1 MNVARRLF
9 DFFIFSSLYISF
21 CAVLMVYQT
30 NSLLLH
36 IPLSRDLVLFVFFS
50 TMCSYNFHWYL
61 TPFSVQASERIKW
74 TQRYKKLHLTLYFV
88 GLAGC
93 IFFFF
98 KIIDHWIA
106 LAFGA
111 FVTFLY
117 SAPKLPLPFFKALKR
132 IAVGKTIF
140 LSIVWMYV
148 TTALPILV
156 AGADW
161 KAEYSFFAASRFF
174 LIYAICIIF
183 DYRDRDDDK
192 REGIRSMITYFNETG
207 INLLFIFSIVLFAA
221 STIALYAYNYS
232 VYTILELLTPGVIT
246 AALYPYAK
254 RNYSDYLYYF
264 VLDGLMMFSGLLMLI
279 LKI

>member
-1 MNVARRLF
+1 
-9 DFFIFSSLYISF
+9 
-21 CAVLMVYQT
+21 MVYQT

-36 IPLSRDLVLFVFFS
+36 IPLSRDLVFFVFFS

-61 TPFSVQASERIKW
+61 TPFSVQTSERIQW
-74 TQRYKKLHLTLYFV
+74 TQRFRKLHLVLYFI
-88 GLAGC
+88 GLFGS

-98 KIIDHWIA
+98 KIIDHWMA

-117 SAPKLPLPFFKALKR
+117 SAPKLPLPFFKDLKK
-132 IAVGKTIF
+132 IAIGKTIF
-140 LSIVWMYV
+140 LSVVWMYV
-148 TTALPILV
+148 TAVLPILV
-156 AGADW
+156 SGVPW
-161 KAEYSFFAASRFF
+161 KTEYSFFALSRFF

-192 REGIRSMITYFNETG
+192 RDGIRSMITYFNETG
-207 INLLFIFSIVLFAA
+207 INLLFIFSILFFAG

-232 VYTILELLTPGVIT
+232 VYTILILLTPGLIT
-246 AALYPYAK
+246 AALYQYAK
-254 RNYSDYLYYF
+254 KNYSDYLYYF